1 MATPSP
7 HRFWRSLFAAGFVF
21 ATCQYF
27 DAFLLGGIAKAQ
39 ISNDLLLDDIFLKQ
53 SARPEGSR
61 FTIDLPD
68 GTRCTK
74 ENGTPPTLSFF
85 GGYSFRNDFEN
96 RSDDSLT
103 ALTTEE
109 SSASAR
115 ALGGGYAGGAVLSFP
130 LGANTH
136 RNCDASYNLH
146 IAAQKL
152 ELAQVLHDQGVL
164 SDEELQELLA
174 IIKDLVTK

>member
-1 MATPSP
+1 MATPSSC
-7 HRFWRSLFAAGFVF
+7 RFLRPIFVAGVAFAVV
-21 ATCQYF
+21 QYF
-27 DAFLLGGIAKAQ
+27 DVFFLGEFAKAQ
-39 ISNDLLLDDIFLKQ
+39 ITNDLLLDDVFLNQ
-53 SARPEGSR
+53 NSRPEGSR

>member
-1 MATPSP
+1 MVAPSP
-7 HRFWRSLFAAGFVF
+7 NQIWRSLFAAASVL
-21 ATCQYF
+21 ATFQCF
-27 DAFLLGGIAKAQ
+27 DAFLLIRIANAQ
-39 ISNDLLLDDIFLKQ
+39 ISNDLMLDDIFLKQ
-53 SARPEGSR
+53 SSRPEGSR

-74 ENGTPPTLSFF
+74 ENGTPPILSFF
-85 GGYSFRNDFEN
+85 GGYSFRNDWEN
-96 RSDDSLT
+96 RFDETS
-103 ALTTEE
+103 LTTEAT
-109 SSASAR
+109 SASAS
-115 ALGGGYAGGAVLSFP
+115 ALGGGYAGGAVVSIP

-152 ELAQVLHDQGVL
+152 ELAQLLHDEGVL
-164 SDEELQELLA
+164 SDEELQKLLA